1 MKSPTL
7 RKCLDY
13 RVCNDEISAQI
24 QKVNKAHIYCNTVKC
39 SSELTWVNKNKNKKI
54 NAVKQIHVN
63 QSASLLQ
70 SWSGQRSSSTT
81 QQSSPEASLCS
92 HTWLKCFA
100 SWVWTGDKCV
110 RPIGNW
116 VGRFE
121 GQCFPGEPSVL
132 NDEIWVLQKCDLN
145 FYMSENNGI
154 VIV

>member
-39 SSELTWVNKNKNKKI
+39 SSELTAIKSFSWVNKNKNKKI

-70 SWSGQRSSSTT
+70 S
-81 QQSSPEASLCS
+81 
-92 HTWLKCFA
+92 
-100 SWVWTGDKCV
+100 
-110 RPIGNW
+110 
-116 VGRFE
+116 
-121 GQCFPGEPSVL
+121 
-132 NDEIWVLQKCDLN
+132 
-145 FYMSENNGI
+145 
-154 VIV
+154 